1 MGTPPAIERLPT
13 LPHCHNPQRNEQ
25 RSKKTLAPQNHQ
37 RCALVGEVELLFTV
51 KTLVLHESDHALIVG
66 TRVVQ
71 EEVMHQCAQPAR
83 HLVSAPMMLFTDQ
96 HMDAAIVVCDVIKR
110 RDAVFFGPVSLE
122 IGKRLIVKTADQ
134 RQRVRVRFKLAQIFT
149 VLLQVAALLPERQDS
164 GVVLP
169 AAESFDIAFH
179 LNRT

>member
-1 MGTPPAIERLPT
+1 M
-13 LPHCHNPQRNEQ
+13 
-25 RSKKTLAPQNHQ
+25 
-37 RCALVGEVELLFTV
+37 GEVELFFTV
-51 KTLVLHESDHALIVG
+51 KTLILHEPDHALIVG
-66 TRVVQ
+66 TRLGNDPLCARVVQ

-110 RDAVFFGPVSLE
+110 RGAVFFGPVSLE